1 MDRLQVV
8 KLIAQQRTGGG
19 IGQQKPTET
28 AREVFCQVASV
39 SREEL
44 ADAGQRGLQARRKV
58 IVFAPDY
65 AGEEIA
71 ELEGARYGIYRA
83 YLAAGERL
91 ELYLER
97 KAGV

>member
-1 MDRLQVV
+1 MDRLAVV
-8 KLIAQQRTGGG
+8 KLIDQQHAEGG
-19 IGQQKPTET
+19 IGQQKPVET

-58 IVFAPDY
+58 TVFTPDY
-65 AGEEIA
+65 AGEEVA
-71 ELEGARYGIYRA
+71 ELEGVRYGIYRT
-83 YLAAGERL
+83 YMAAGERL

-97 KAGV
+97 KVGV